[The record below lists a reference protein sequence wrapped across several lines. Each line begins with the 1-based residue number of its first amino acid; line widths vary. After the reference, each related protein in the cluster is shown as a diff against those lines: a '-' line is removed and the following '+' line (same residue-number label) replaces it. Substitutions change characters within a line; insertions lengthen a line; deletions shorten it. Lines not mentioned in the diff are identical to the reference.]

1 MDAARQA
8 YLNIRDAAQQND
20 DVLGF
25 VMTGSRGK
33 GFENQW
39 SDYDFALFVT
49 DAAFPKYEILYR
61 ERPFGAHLYLFTLD
75 TFAAH
80 AAWNSDMQWQRYTW
94 AHCRVDFDRSHGA
107 IQQLLDEKSRIP
119 TEQIDEYIR
128 FSLHWFVNQVYH
140 SIKSLRVGNLTA
152 YRLEAAECIRP
163 FLQAMFGTHDR
174 RIVPYYNYLRW
185 ELETYPLEK
194 LSIPVDELLND
205 FEQLLATGDYR
216 MQQKLLAEIQR
227 VFGSSQ
233 YGHLFEQYWVRFSFS
248 YPNTIDG

>member
-1 MDAARQA
+1 MDAAHQA
-8 YLNIRDAAQQND
+8 YVNIRAAAQHND

-25 VMTGSRGK
+25 VLTGSRGK

-49 DAAFPKYEILYR
+49 GEAFPKYEMLYHKC
-61 ERPFGAHLYLFTLD
+61 PPGAHLYLFTLD

-94 AHCRVDFDRSHGA
+94 AHCSVEFDRSDGK
-107 IQQLLDEKSRIP
+107 IQRLLDEKSRVP
-119 TEQIDEYIR
+119 GEHVDEYVR

-140 SIKSLRVGNLTA
+140 SIKSLRAGNMSA

-174 RIVPYYNYLRW
+174 RLVLY
-185 ELETYPLEK
+185 
-194 LSIPVDELLND
+194 
-205 FEQLLATGDYR
+205 
-216 MQQKLLAEIQR
+216 
-227 VFGSSQ
+227 
-233 YGHLFEQYWVRFSFS
+233 
-248 YPNTIDG
+248 